1 MSEDYTSG
9 MDGHA
14 TDNPEAL
21 LLAAL
26 LITRNEDE
34 LHRQVDRL
42 HVADF
47 YETNYAAVFATMKD
61 QLAQHRPCDAASIR
75 SALRA
80 QGENSGIPLG
90 DVDSLIQMLTTLDVN
105 PFILDSYAQQVAS
118 ASYRRQFA
126 AMTATLA
133 RLADTA
139 AEDELYTLFV
149 EEGHKQRQAR
159 ARYETFLG
167 DNQDNKDK
175 PNN

>member
-1 MSEDYTSG
+1 MSEDYMPG
-9 MDGHA
+9 IDGHA
-14 TDNPEAL
+14 TDSPEAL

-26 LITRNEDE
+26 LITRNENE
-34 LHRQVDRL
+34 LHRQVGRL

-47 YETNYAAVFATMKD
+47 YEANYAAVFATIKAQID
-61 QLAQHRPCDAASIR
+61 QHRPCDAASIR

-90 DVDSLIQMLTTLDVN
+90 DVDNLIQMLTILDVN
-105 PFILDSYAQQVAS
+105 PFVLDSYAQQVAS

-126 AMTATLA
+126 AMTARLA

-139 AEDELYTLFV
+139 AEDELYNLFV
-149 EEGHKQRQAR
+149 EEGCKQRQAR

-167 DNQDNKDK
+167 ESQCNQDK